1 LFYDTDKDE
10 LKIKGNS
17 PMTRIIALIIMFI
30 PGFIAAL
37 GIKLMR
43 DMVFGIL
50 QSPFTLLWIQFLAGL
65 IFFLAGL
72 GFVAGFILHRDRKK
86 NKVQAIFRI
95 PDASKKQN
103 KP

>member
-1 LFYDTDKDE
+1 
-10 LKIKGNS
+10 
-17 PMTRIIALIIMFI
+17 MARIIALIIMLI

-43 DMVFGIL
+43 DMVFGVL
-50 QSPFTLLWIQFLAGL
+50 QSPFPYLWLQFLSGL

-72 GFVAGFILHRDRKK
+72 AFIAGFVLHRDRKK

-95 PDASKKQN
+95 PENNKEKQN
-103 KP
+103 RP

>member
-1 LFYDTDKDE
+1 
-10 LKIKGNS
+10 
-17 PMTRIIALIIMFI
+17 MTRIIALIIMLI

-50 QSPFTLLWIQFLAGL
+50 QSPFPYLWLQFLAGL
-65 IFFLAGL
+65 VFFLAGL

-95 PDASKKQN
+95 PDSKKQN
-103 KP
+103 RP

>member
-1 LFYDTDKDE
+1 
-10 LKIKGNS
+10 
-17 PMTRIIALIIMFI
+17 MTRIIALIIMLI

-50 QSPFTLLWIQFLAGL
+50 QAPFPNFWLQFLAGL
-65 IFFLAGL
+65 LFFLGGL
-72 GFVAGFILHRDRKK
+72 GFIAGFILHRDRKK

-95 PDASKKQN
+95 PENSKKQN
-103 KP
+103 RP